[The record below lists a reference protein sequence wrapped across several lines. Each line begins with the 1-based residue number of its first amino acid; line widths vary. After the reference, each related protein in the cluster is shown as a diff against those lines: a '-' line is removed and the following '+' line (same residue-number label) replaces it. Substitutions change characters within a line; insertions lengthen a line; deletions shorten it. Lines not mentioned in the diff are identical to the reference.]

1 MARRMMATC
10 TPAVNIRPRQP
21 EGARG
26 TTVDGKPI
34 ARPAHERTPTGT
46 TQDAVA
52 VYLLVDTSGSTVR
65 DGFSAACNQ
74 VLPGVVEAVG
84 QRTGALFSLLSF
96 GTAASVL
103 VRLSDPASIRV
114 IPPLIPSGLS
124 SLVAGLRLLAGCID
138 EDARQ
143 LSADGIGWR
152 PPFAFVL
159 ADGLPTDPDVE
170 VLAAREALDDFPA
183 GTTARLHAALPG
195 DTARLAVAGLRMI
208 FHPLLPAT
216 SADLPATILAAIEH
230 SLKG

>member
-1 MARRMMATC
+1 M
-10 TPAVNIRPRQP
+10 
-21 EGARG
+21 
-26 TTVDGKPI
+26 DGKPI
-34 ARPAHERTPTGT
+34 ARSSRERTPTGVT
-46 TQDAVA
+46 RDAVA

-74 VLPGVVEAVG
+74 VLPGIVEAVG

-103 VRLSDPASIRV
+103 VRLSDPVSIHV
-114 IPPLIPSGLS
+114 IPPLVPSGLS

-143 LSADGIGWR
+143 LLADGIEWH

-159 ADGLPTDPDVE
+159 ADGLPTDPDAE
-170 VLAAREALDDFPA
+170 VLAAREALDDVLA
-183 GTTARLHAALPG
+183 GITARLHAALPG
-195 DTARLAVAGLRMI
+195 DTDRLAVAGLQMI

-216 SADLPATILAAIEH
+216 PADLPASILAAFEH
-230 SLKG
+230 SLGG